1 LKIDTSIYKIIMK
14 FKLKRFWPPILR
26 FEIFGLIDY
35 NKILYLE
42 SDTLVKSNIYE
53 LFNRKENLLFI
64 TNYKYLIENME
75 IWDKNFN
82 KKEQK

>member
-1 LKIDTSIYKIIMK
+1 M
-14 FKLKRFWPPILR
+14 
-26 FEIFGLIDY
+26 
-35 NKILYLE
+35 
-42 SDTLVKSNIYE
+42 KSNIYE

>member
-1 LKIDTSIYKIIMK
+1 
-14 FKLKRFWPPILR
+14 
-26 FEIFGLIDY
+26 
-35 NKILYLE
+35 
-42 SDTLVKSNIYE
+42 VKSNIYE